1 MSNIKKTLENYPD
14 ISFIEDMTLEQL
26 QNEMVS
32 DYCDKYKEITGAEI
46 ELGLADRDRL
56 ILYAA
61 SLQIYQG
68 MQYVD
73 NAGKQSLLKY
83 AYSSFLD
90 NLAALKGIYRDA
102 GDAAVATE
110 RFSVSEVQE
119 NAITIPMGTR
129 VTAGDNVFFYTTEE
143 VEIPAGEQYVDTSIK
158 CTENGEAANGYEI
171 GKINTL
177 INPIPYIGSVAN
189 ITKTA
194 GGTAEESDEKL
205 AERIYLAPSSYSVAG
220 PNDAYEYWVKTCNSG
235 ISDVKISSPEPGTV
249 EIRFIMNNGS
259 IPEDAVIDEVQ
270 QFLNNESIRPLTDRV
285 SVKAPDMVDYTINL
299 KYYIAESNK
308 NQATA
313 IQENVNAAIE
323 GYKMWQTGKIG
334 RDINPSYLIGL
345 IMNAGAKRVDITEPV
360 FTLVSPSGIAN
371 CTGQVIAYGGVEDD

>member
-1 MSNIKKTLENYPD
+1 MSNIKKTLENYPEV
-14 ISFIEDMTLEQL
+14 SFIENMTLEQL
-26 QNEMVS
+26 RNEMVS
-32 DYCDKYKEITGAEI
+32 DYCDEYFEITGKEI

-56 ILYAA
+56 IMYAA

-73 NAGKQSLLKY
+73 NAGKQSLIKY

-90 NLAALKGIYRDA
+90 NLGAIKGIYRDD

-110 RFSVSEVQE
+110 RFSVSEIQKD
-119 NAITIPMGTR
+119 AITIPMGTR

-143 VEIPAGEQYVDTSIK
+143 AEIPAGEQYVDVGIK
-158 CTENGEAANGYEI
+158 CTENGEAANGYEP

-189 ITKTA
+189 VTKTA
-194 GGTAEESDEKL
+194 GGTEEESDEKL

-235 ISDVKISSPEPGTV
+235 ISDVKIDSPEPGIV
-249 EIRFIMNNGS
+249 EIRFIMSDGS
-259 IPEDAVIDEVQ
+259 IPEEAVIDEVQ
-270 QFLNNESIRPLTDRV
+270 QFLNDENIRPLTDMV
-285 SVKAPDMVDYTINL
+285 SVKAPDTVEYSINV
-299 KYYIAESNK
+299 KYYIADSDK

-313 IQENVNAAIE
+313 IQANVNAAIE
-323 GYKMWQTGKIG
+323 AYKIWQTGRIG

-345 IMNAGAKRVDITEPV
+345 IMNAGAKRVEITEPI
-360 FTLVSPSGIAN
+360 FTLVSPGSIAN
-371 CTGQVIAYGGVEDD
+371 CVGQTVAYGGVEDD